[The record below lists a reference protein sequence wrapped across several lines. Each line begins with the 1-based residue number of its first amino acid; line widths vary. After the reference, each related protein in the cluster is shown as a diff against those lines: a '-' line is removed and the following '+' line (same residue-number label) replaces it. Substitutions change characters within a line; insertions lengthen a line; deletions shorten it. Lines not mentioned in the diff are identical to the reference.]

1 MMRTVTRSKM
11 TDDKIA
17 DIREWACENL
27 TEAQA
32 GKVCGMLSEVSRE
45 EASLRDLVVNLEKAY
60 AAGKKA
66 RQETETTEARLRLL
80 EEENRRLRECISDA
94 EENYRLERH
103 EIEELHELCTD
114 MYKSIGSMRT
124 SFSEFVEFGY
134 RMKKLGI
141 RDGKSY

>member
-1 MMRTVTRSKM
+1 M

-17 DIREWACENL
+17 RIREWACENL
-27 TEAQA
+27 TDSQA

-60 AAGKKA
+60 AAGKRA
-66 RQETETTEARLRLL
+66 RQETETRLRLL

-94 EENYRLERH
+94 NENYKLERH

-114 MYKSIGSMRT
+114 MYKSIGSMGT
-124 SFSEFVEFGY
+124 SFSEFVEFGD

-141 RDGKSY
+141 RTQ